1 MKKNSEILGLP
12 VISITEGSELGRV
25 KCLVINP
32 LKGAIAAMVI
42 EDDNWYKVGAKLLPF
57 SAIIGVGDNAITIE
71 NSTSIVPIINDPE
84 IEKLLDKN
92 IKVIGAKVITQR
104 GSFQGRVIEYSVDES
119 GVIHSCK
126 VEDLNEGVS
135 QIEGQRI
142 LTFGKEMMIISD
154 DNISV
159 AAESVVKVEKFAMN
173 QQSTI
178 VPIIASEIGNDSIS
192 QSVVAK
198 VNDNSAKKFEDKQ
211 STYLIGKKVTRRIEK
226 DNGVI
231 IIEQGCEI
239 TKEIIQEA
247 KDAGKLVEMS
257 MNI

>member
-1 MKKNSEILGLP
+1 LKKNSEILGLP

-57 SAIIGVGDNAITIE
+57 SAIIGVGENAITIE

-119 GVIHSCK
+119 GIIHSCK

-142 LTFGKEMMIISD
+142 LTFGKEIMIISD

-159 AAESVVKVEKFAMN
+159 AAESVVKVETFAMN
-173 QQSTI
+173 KQSTI

-231 IIEQGCEI
+231 IIDQGCEI